1 MRVLL
6 VDDEEELVSALAER
20 LLMRDID
27 AEWFTTGTDALQR
40 VEAGCFDLAVL
51 DMKMPKI
58 SGLALREK
66 LLAKCPAMK
75 FIFLTGYGSEQ
86 DFASATTQVGTADY
100 LVKPVDIE
108 VLLGR
113 MHELLDNERGGA

>member
-66 LLAKCPAMK
+66 LHAKCPDHE
-75 FIFLTGYGSEQ
+75 IYFL
-86 DFASATTQVGTADY
+86 DRLWFRKRFCVGDH
-100 LVKPVDIE
+100 KGE
-108 VLLGR
+108 HGR
-113 MHELLDNERGGA
+113 LPG

>member
-6 VDDEEELVSALAER
+6 VDDEVELVSALAER
-20 LLMRDID
+20 LSLRDID

-40 VEAGCFDLAVL
+40 VESGCFDLAVL

-58 SGLALREK
+58 NGLALRDK
-66 LLAKCPAMK
+66 LHAKCPDMK
-75 FIFLTGYGSEQ
+75 YIFLTGYGSEK
-86 DFASATTQVGTADY
+86 DFASATKQVSTADY